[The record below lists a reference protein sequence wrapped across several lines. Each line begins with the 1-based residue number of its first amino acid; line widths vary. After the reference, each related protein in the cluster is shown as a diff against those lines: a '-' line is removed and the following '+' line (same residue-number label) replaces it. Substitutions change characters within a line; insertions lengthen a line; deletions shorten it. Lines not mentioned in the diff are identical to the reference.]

1 MRRISVIRDG
11 VGMGILLLTRIRGAR
26 AYLIDGGAN
35 EGLSQLYLD
44 LLMPTAKNLVHF
56 CNKKLS

>member
-1 MRRISVIRDG
+1 
-11 VGMGILLLTRIRGAR
+11 MGILLLTRIRGAR